1 MIYTAEHVRRL
12 EVLCG
17 KVLGA
22 IRASPGEFS
31 IADLAE
37 EIDEFEADVASEVYQ
52 LSRTGHIAPR
62 AYRLYPHVLERLAA
76 GETVEQIAGPAAT
89 EDHVAIL
96 RAAQS
101 GPLSRDQLAERTGLT
116 GGTLRRALVDLDRW
130 GYLASSSR
138 LWPGK
143 P

>member
-1 MIYTAEHVRRL
+1 MTDQAIQILWYVLREPGESNVSDVAEIFGYTES
-12 EVLCG
+12 EVLS
-17 KVLGA
+17 A
-22 IRASPGEFS
+22 
-31 IADLAE
+31 
-37 EIDEFEADVASEVYQ
+37 VYQ
-52 LSRTGHIAPR
+52 LSRTGPIAPR
-62 AYRLYPHVLERLAA
+62 AYRLYPHVIERLAA

-101 GPLSRDQLAERTGLT
+101 GPLSRDQLAERTGIV

-138 LWPGK
+138 LWPGERA
-143 P
+143 